1 MLLLGLICG
10 LMALPW
16 LLIAGTPLFIFFVY
30 LFMGAVGA
38 VYFFCGMLERTLGC
52 RQILKK
58 NIFSRWSA
66 PALIPSPPFVY
77 LDLVD
82 SEGLTCF
89 EGQSTSDRE
98 FLHVLDM

>member
-16 LLIAGTPLFIFFVY
+16 LMIAGTPLFIFFVY
-30 LFMGAVGA
+30 LFAGSVAA
-38 VYFFCGMLERTLGC
+38 FYFFCGLLERTIGC

-58 NIFSRWSA
+58 NIFSRVSV
-66 PALIPSPPFVY
+66 PALIPSSSFLY

-82 SEGLTCF
+82 REGLSNF
-89 EGQSTSDRE
+89 EGQSTADRQ